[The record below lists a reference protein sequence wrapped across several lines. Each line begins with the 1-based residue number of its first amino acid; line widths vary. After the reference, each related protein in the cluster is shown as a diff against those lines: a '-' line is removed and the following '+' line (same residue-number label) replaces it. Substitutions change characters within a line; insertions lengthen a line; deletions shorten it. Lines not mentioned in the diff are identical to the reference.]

1 MSASASQSTPIVKR
15 VLRHVGR
22 LDYYMQP
29 FLTSCLLFVLI
40 LQITARSIRGLS
52 MPWTLEVITFLF
64 GAMVWFGVS
73 TAIKEGG
80 HVGITFFVDL
90 LPRKAQAWLEVLQ
103 LLLVGVFLAVIAYFA
118 VTSLQFYYVRDART
132 PAMRLPYYIARFPVV
147 PGIIFAYYRIIEK
160 LVFLLR
166 GILLPSVELETVKL
180 SSRVLPPSA
189 DMDHV
194 DRSSGEIGSEEH
206 KGE

>member
-1 MSASASQSTPIVKR
+1 MNASKLQRPSILKR
-15 VLRHVGR
+15 VFRHVGR

-29 FLTSCLLFVLI
+29 FLTFCLLFVLI
-40 LQITARSIRGLS
+40 LQIMARYIRGLS

-90 LPRKAQAWLEVLQ
+90 LPRKTQAWLEVLQ
-103 LLLVGVFLAVIAYFA
+103 LLLLGVFLAVIAYFA
-118 VTSLQFYYVRDART
+118 VTSLQFYYARDART

-147 PGIIFAYYRIIEK
+147 PGVIYAYYRIIEK

-166 GILLPSVELETVKL
+166 GLLLPSVELETVSL

-189 DMDHV
+189 DIDDV
-194 DRSSGEIGSEEH
+194 DPSSGQMTTEEQR
-206 KGE
+206 GE

>member
-1 MSASASQSTPIVKR
+1 MSAQTPQRTPVFKR
-15 VLRHVGR
+15 VFSHIGR

-29 FLTSCLLFVLI
+29 FLTFCLLFVLI
-40 LQITARSIRGLS
+40 LQIMSRYIRGLS
-52 MPWTLEVITFLF
+52 LPWTLEVITFLF

-90 LPRKAQAWLEVLQ
+90 LPRRAQAWLEVVQ
-103 LLLVGVFLAVIAYFA
+103 LVLLGLFLGVIAYFA
-118 VTSLQFYYVRDART
+118 ITSLQFYYARDSRT
-132 PAMRLPYYIARFPVV
+132 PALRLPYYIARFPVV
-147 PGIIFAYYRIIEK
+147 PGILYAYYRIIEK

-166 GILLPSVELETVKL
+166 GILLPSVELETVTL
-180 SSRVLPPSA
+180 SSRVLPASA
-189 DMDHV
+189 DIDKV
-194 DRSSGEIGSEEH
+194 DPQGEPSPFEEH